1 MARLLALDVALLL
14 PAPAA
19 RAVGRLNAR
28 LQAPPAGFAFDA
40 THLPH
45 VTLVQQFVRDADMP
59 VVLPRLGR
67 VATRTPPLAL
77 RGTGLQRGRTTTSLS
92 VEGGTA
98 LRALHDRLLACLA
111 PHATPPAGG
120 SGVAGDALAGA
131 FVADGEPPRGGDIE
145 WVTRFR
151 TRAAGDRF
159 EPHVTLGVGALDRGA
174 VPPIAFTA
182 TELAACHLGR
192 FCSCRRVLGAWRL
205 GDVVPAGTETEP

>member
-14 PAPAA
+14 PGPAA

-67 VATRTPPLAL
+67 VASRTPPIAL
-77 RGTGLQRGRTTTSLS
+77 RGAGLQRGRTTTSLS

-98 LRALHDRLLACLA
+98 LRALHERLLACLA
-111 PHATPPAGG
+111 PHATPPADGWG
-120 SGVAGDALAGA
+120 PAGDA

-174 VPPIAFTA
+174 EPRLAFTA

-192 FCSCRRVLGAWRL
+192 FCTCRRVLGAWRL